1 MGHET
6 NQGIHVTGSGEVM
19 VEPDMARFNLQVTR
33 QGRDAALLKR
43 EMDETTA
50 AILTLTDRLKI
61 KRKDVTAAMVQIQP
75 NRVYKNNRQSIDGVI
90 ASRGISIVLRDLE
103 RIGELINS
111 ALEMGIN
118 DVGGVQ
124 LDSSKRDKLEREALD
139 LAIED
144 AQAMAAQIAKG
155 FGVRVIGVQ
164 AVRVSGGHSPRPQV
178 ARMALESA
186 DSGDSFSAGEIRIR
200 RDIQASFEIGGQ

>member
-1 MGHET
+1 MVQYNRRRKLAGALCLLLLLPWSTVMGHET

-139 LAIED
+139 LAI
-144 AQAMAAQIAKG
+144 
-155 FGVRVIGVQ
+155 
-164 AVRVSGGHSPRPQV
+164 
-178 ARMALESA
+178 
-186 DSGDSFSAGEIRIR
+186 
-200 RDIQASFEIGGQ
+200 